1 MFLCAKAQ
9 GSGTSSH
16 IDYMIFIGL
25 GANLSSEAFG
35 SPATTCR
42 AALDSL
48 AGQGVAVRGRSR
60 WYRSRPVP
68 PSDQPWYVNGVA
80 RVETDLDPAQLL
92 ALMHRIETDFGR
104 VRGARNDA
112 RIIDLD
118 LLDYGGRLSDAA
130 QGPILPHPRL
140 HRRAFVLFPL
150 RELAPAWRHPRSG
163 AAIGELISALSP
175 DQDCVACET
184 LTETP

>member
-1 MFLCAKAQ
+1 MFPRAKAH
-9 GSGTSSH
+9 GSGTDCH

-35 SPATTCR
+35 VPANACQ
-42 AALDSL
+42 AALDAL
-48 AGQGVAVRGRSR
+48 AGRGVAVLDRSR

-80 RVETDLDPAQLL
+80 LVETAMGPVELL
-92 ALMHRIETDFGR
+92 AVLHRIEADFGR

-118 LLDYGGRLSDAA
+118 LLDYGGRLSDRAA
-130 QGPILPHPRL
+130 GPILPHPRL

-163 AAIGELISALSP
+163 AAIGALIAALSP
-175 DQDCVACET
+175 DQACIPCET
-184 LTETP
+184 LSETS